1 MIPLSTRAVR
11 KKTESTLLSYSHQ
24 CLPRPSH
31 LHSTPTKCANTPAFD
46 TVTSIPDN
54 YPAFLLALLKLADS
68 TENAQSDP
76 GTSDMQAFLHSRT
89 PYTIL
94 PLPLLQDRHS
104 EPNDSLYTD
113 SPTQDIIA
121 IMDACLHNSY
131 DIACA
136 KGILACAHL
145 VLKGRNVHPHAGHV

>member
-1 MIPLSTRAVR
+1 MIPLSTWAVH
-11 KKTESTLLSYSHQ
+11 KKTESTLLSYSRQ
-24 CLPRPSH
+24 CLPCPAC
-31 LHSTPTKCANTPAFD
+31 LHSTPTKCANVPAFD
-46 TVTSIPDN
+46 AVTSIPDN
-54 YPAFLLALLKLADS
+54 YPAFLPALPKLTDS

-76 GTSDMQAFLHSRT
+76 GTSDMQAFLCSRM

-104 EPNDSLYTD
+104 EPNNSLYTD

-136 KGILACAHL
+136 KEILACAHL
-145 VLKGRNVHPHAGHV
+145 VLKGQNAHLHAGHV